1 MKLKNSQKQPN
12 TSIEKLAHFE
22 WGGTTPQWEET
33 AEQLMNCLQE
43 QLDDQENEKEKQ
55 KKIEY
60 GNQKQ
65 YW

>member
-1 MKLKNSQKQPN
+1 MNIKKSQKQPED
-12 TSIEKLAHFE
+12 TIEKLAPFE

-33 AEQLMNCLQE
+33 ATQIVNHLKEQLKSKE
-43 QLDDQENEKEKQ
+43 SPEEKQ

-60 GNQKQ
+60 GTQRQ

>member
-1 MKLKNSQKQPN
+1 MNVKKSQKQPEDM
-12 TSIEKLAHFE
+12 IKKLAHFE

-33 AEQLMNCLQE
+33 ADQIVNHLQE
-43 QLDDQENEKEKQ
+43 QLESEESTEEKQ

-60 GNQKQ
+60 GTQRQ